1 MPIRE
6 YKIKDGKGNVVGIEL
21 EKFPANFIAETKEK
35 ADELYKK
42 YDKTLQLLA
51 NKYSIFTGIEEDD
64 LVQEGTIGLAR
75 ASRDFEVGRSEN
87 FHIFAIYKI
96 KDAMKE
102 FVISQASNIR
112 VPRYIRD
119 ASVLINRL
127 KKIME
132 SVDVLE
138 SCSLTDIWLLSSI
151 YESNK
156 DVADEIIKIKQ
167 SISNLA
173 DRSCTTTEQLIERAE
188 MIPLVIYEKID
199 LGVDKLSGDVEG
211 DKMIQRLAARQ
222 SIDNLKNYLKEDE
235 FELLV
240 DHYVYGK
247 TVRELA
253 EKLGIKAPSITV
265 KIHNIVQKLNK
276 RKDKILCYESDKAT
290 EETK

>member
-6 YKIKDGKGNVVGIEL
+6 YKIRDKKGNVIGTKI
-21 EKFPANFIAETKEK
+21 EKFLANFIAETKEE
-35 ADELYKK
+35 AEALYKK

-51 NKYSIFTGIEEDD
+51 NKYSVYTGIDEED
-64 LVQEGTIGLAR
+64 LIQEGTIGLAR
-75 ASRDFEVGRSEN
+75 ASRDFEIDRSEN

-102 FVISQASNIR
+102 FVVSQASNIR

-127 KKIME
+127 KKVME

-138 SCSLTDIWLLSSI
+138 SCCLTDIWLLSSI

-188 MIPLVIYEKID
+188 MMPLVIYEKID
-199 LGVDKLSGDVEG
+199 LAVDKLSESTEG

-222 SIDNLKNYLKEDE
+222 SIDNLKGYLKEGE

-240 DHYVYGK
+240 DYYIYGK

-253 EKLGIKAPSITV
+253 VKLGIKASTVTV

-276 RKDKILCYESDKAT
+276 RKDKILCYESNEAT
-290 EETK
+290 EKTK

>member
-6 YKIKDGKGNVVGIEL
+6 YKIKDKKGNVIGTKL
-21 EKFPANFIAETKEK
+21 EKFPANFIAETKEG
-35 ADELYKK
+35 AEELYKK
-42 YDKTLQLLA
+42 YNKTLQFLA
-51 NKYSIFTGIEEDD
+51 NKYFVYTGIDEED
-64 LVQEGTIGLAR
+64 LIQEGTIGLAR
-75 ASRDFEVGRSEN
+75 ASRDFEIDRSEN

-96 KDAMKE
+96 KDAMRE
-102 FVISQASNIR
+102 FVVSQASNIR
-112 VPRYIRD
+112 VPQYIRD

-127 KKIME
+127 KRIME

-138 SCSLTDIWLLSSI
+138 SCSLTDVWLLSSI

-156 DVADEIIKIKQ
+156 DVAEEIIKIKQ

-199 LGVDKLSGDVEG
+199 LAVDKLSENTEG

-222 SIDNLKNYLKEDE
+222 SIDNLKGYLKEGE
-235 FELLV
+235 FDLLV
-240 DHYVYGK
+240 DYYIYGK

-253 EKLGIKAPSITV
+253 EKLGIKAPTVTV

-276 RKDKILCYESDKAT
+276 RKDKILCYESNEAT
-290 EETK
+290 EKTK

>member
-6 YKIKDGKGNVVGIEL
+6 YKIKDEKGNVIGTQL
-21 EKFPANFIAETKEK
+21 EKFPANFIAETKEE
-35 ADELYKK
+35 AEELYKK
-42 YDKTLQLLA
+42 YNKTLQLLA
-51 NKYSIFTGIEEDD
+51 NKYSVFTGIDIED
-64 LVQEGTIGLAR
+64 LVQEGSIGLAR
-75 ASRDFEVGRSEN
+75 ASRDFEIDRSEN

-127 KKIME
+127 KRIME

-156 DVADEIIKIKQ
+156 DVADEIVKIKQ

-188 MIPLVIYEKID
+188 VIPLVVYEKID
-199 LGVDKLSGDVEG
+199 LGVDKLSDGTEG

-222 SIDNLKNYLKEDE
+222 SVANLKSYLKEDE

-253 EKLGIKAPSITV
+253 EKLGIKAPSVTV

-276 RKDKILCYESDKAT
+276 RKDKILCYESNKAT
-290 EETK
+290 EKTE